1 MRQLR
6 AGIITLFLVSA
17 LLGATACEGGATAA
31 VPWKN
36 YPHLFSQPV
45 TYKPLLV
52 IMCKVSDNAVE
63 PTGLMD
69 LAKRFFTVGGSGTGN
84 ITDYYSDVSYGA
96 LSLASTKVIG
106 WYTASFTTA
115 NLQDWSYL
123 AGPGNRYKR
132 VQLCADAVTDP
143 DIDFN
148 DYWGVIAITNILNDG
163 GACFGDGKG
172 PLTIHNQ
179 AYNLGCAVLDQNS
192 LFTAFAGHEV
202 GHVLGFVHSFRLP
215 TVEYGDLWDIMSA
228 LATLQFGGGN
238 YPSANAKPTDVYN
251 GPGMAAPNLLLN
263 GWIPPN
269 RVATYHLY
277 DAQTT
282 ITLTALSHPSGA
294 HPLVAEI
301 PGLDPNDFFTVE
313 YRQRDGWDAGL
324 PNDTVLIHEYKP
336 KEVPWSYLVPSPY
349 SGQWLAGQTWNG
361 LSDSAIDLPVMV
373 TVKSID
379 PDAGT
384 ATIVIGPS
392 SAATTTPNPN
402 IFGRIVKPTPEQKV
416 TAIDGRVSLQLSA
429 AIPSSGVGAG
439 TIVIDPAT
447 THFAWSDSL
456 GLFTAAKQNATVT
469 FAAPP
474 GTTCGYHKDTI
485 TLRVTDSAGQSSISQ
500 VQISIEFTPCAAPQP
515 TATPLPKPS
524 VRILAPTSGQTITAV
539 MFSAFRFQISST
551 ASADVVSYAWSDS
564 LGLFSDTKQ
573 NDTVALTAQS
583 PLVCGNNSDTIKLK
597 VTNQYN
603 QTATATVLVTI
614 AVTCIN

>member
-6 AGIITLFLVSA
+6 VGITALFLICA
-17 LLGATACEGGATAA
+17 LLGATACAGGTTTAI
-31 VPWKN
+31 PWKN

-52 IMCKVSDNAVE
+52 IMCKVSDNSVE

-69 LAKRFFTVGGSGTGN
+69 YAKRFFTVGGSGTGN
-84 ITDYYSDVSYGA
+84 MTDYYSDVSYGA

-106 WYTASFTTA
+106 WVTASFTTA
-115 NLQDWSYL
+115 DLQNWSYL

-132 VQLCADAVTDP
+132 VQLCADAVTDS

-148 DYWGVIAITNILNDG
+148 DYWGIVAVTNILNDG

-172 PLTIHNQ
+172 SLTIHNQ

-192 LFTAFAGHEV
+192 LDTAFAGHEV

-215 TVEYGDLWDIMSA
+215 TIEYGDLWDIMSA
-228 LATLQFGGGN
+228 LATFQFAGGN
-238 YPSANAKPTDVYN
+238 YAPPSVKPTDVYD

-269 RVATYHLY
+269 RIATYHLG
-277 DAQTT
+277 DPQTT

-294 HPLVAEI
+294 QPLVAEI
-301 PGLDPNDFFTVE
+301 PGLDPDVFYTVE
-313 YRQRDGWDAGL
+313 YRQKDGWDAGI
-324 PNDTVLIHEYKP
+324 PNDTVLIHEYRP
-336 KEVPWSYLVPSPY
+336 KEIPWSYLVPSPY
-349 SGQWLAGQTWNG
+349 SGQWLSGQTWNG
-361 LSDSAIDLPVMV
+361 LSDSSIDMPVMV

-379 PDAGT
+379 PGAGT

-392 SAATTTPNPN
+392 SAATGTPNPN
-402 IFGRIVKPTPEQKV
+402 IIGRIVTPTPEQKV
-416 TAIDGRVSLQLSA
+416 TATDGRVALRLSA
-429 AIPSSGVGAG
+429 
-439 TIVIDPAT
+439 TVIGGPAT
-447 THFAWSDSL
+447 RFAWNDSL
-456 GLFTAAKQNATVT
+456 GLFTDSKQNDTAI

-474 GTTCGYHKDTI
+474 GMACGYHKDTV
-485 TLRVTDSAGQSSISQ
+485 TLRVTNSAGQSSTSQ
-500 VQISIEFTPCAAPQP
+500 VQISIQFTPCGAPQP

-524 VRILAPTSGQTITAV
+524 VRILAPTSGQTISAV
-539 MFSAFRFQISST
+539 MFSAFHFQISST

-564 LGLFSDTKQ
+564 LGLFADAKQ
-573 NDTVALTAQS
+573 NDTVTLTAQS

-597 VTNQYN
+597 VTDQYN
-603 QTATATVLVTI
+603 QTATATVPVTI
-614 AVTCIN
+614 AVTCVN